1 MGIIK
6 IFKEKKEN
14 KKEHLKEF
22 TNGKG
27 EKNE

>member
-1 MGIIK
+1 MSLIDK
-6 IFKEKKEN
+6 LKAKLEAKEEF
-14 KKEHLKEF
+14 EKEF